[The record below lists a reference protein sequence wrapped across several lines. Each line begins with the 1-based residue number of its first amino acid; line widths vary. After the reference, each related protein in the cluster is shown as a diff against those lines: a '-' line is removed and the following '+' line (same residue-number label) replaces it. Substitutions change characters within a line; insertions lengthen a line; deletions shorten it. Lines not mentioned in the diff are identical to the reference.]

1 MKKTILFILA
11 FALLLLLAAAPAYAA
26 DESFTYET
34 EITSGGSVVNDLSSL
49 PAGTKVTVTV
59 SLTRNDI
66 AEGETYDAWGLEL
79 DISDFGLDYV
89 SGTGFTMVKNGDAS
103 VIKPSNYW
111 VGGVSGTGLIRFYTI
126 TSGPDDVFTL
136 DRTVSITADYTVTAP
151 AEAQIVP
158 VTPII
163 YLGGKTEK
171 EADVQPAEPVAPI
184 VVQPYVVT
192 FDAAG
197 GTVSG
202 SATVEVE
209 KGRSLSLPAAILE
222 GSTFTGWSDGENI
235 YPAGSNY
242 TPSGDVTLTA
252 LWQNDA
258 PPSLWQGEVP
268 PAPPAPTGT
277 VTVKPAGEGSINED
291 GTISVTAS
299 GPVQV
304 KVTGVS
310 SGQVAAVVDGSGRVT
325 DIIEKSLVENGAAYF
340 CLPGSANVKI
350 INNAASFT
358 DVRSSDW
365 YASAVTFASSHELFS
380 GMGNGI
386 FAPGAQMTRG
396 MLVTVLWRLEDKPA
410 AASAL
415 SFSDVASG
423 DYFYTAVQWA
433 AANGIV
439 KGYTDGS
446 FQPNKSITREEM
458 AALLNRYMDYLGRD
472 TSVRGDLSRFSDGD
486 KVSAWAADNLSW
498 ANGAGVITGRPD
510 GTVDPQGTATRAEVA
525 AMLQRIVS
533 ALVK

>member
-1 MKKTILFILA
+1 MKKIAVLILSCLML
-11 FALLLLLAAAPAYAA
+11 FALCAAPALAA
-26 DESFTYET
+26 DANFTYEVKT
-34 EITSGGSVVNDLSSL
+34 LDANGNTVNDL
-49 PAGTKVTVTV
+49 TKLAVGDEVTVTV
-59 SLTRNDI
+59 TLTRTDI
-66 AEGETYDAWGLEL
+66 GESDTYGAWGLEL
-79 DISDFGLDYV
+79 DINDQGLTFV
-89 SGTGFTMVKNGDAS
+89 SGTGFTYVYDEVERVAGTTGQA
-103 VIKPSNYW
+103 I
-111 VGGVSGTGLIRFYTI
+111 GGESGIGTVRFYRI
-126 TSGPDDVFTL
+126 TLDPNDHFTL
-136 DRTVSITADYTVTAP
+136 AKTVTVTATYKVKNNTIAQASAP
-151 AEAQIVP
+151 SPLVYLIGSYNAEEVTA
-158 VTPII
+158 VTPPPVII
-163 YLGGKTEK
+163 PVERYEVDFNAKGGVINGNASAVVSSGDVITLPNATK
-171 EADVQPAEPVAPI
+171 ENC
-184 VVQPYVVT
+184 T
-192 FDAAG
+192 F
-197 GTVSG
+197 
-202 SATVEVE
+202 
-209 KGRSLSLPAAILE
+209 L
-222 GSTFTGWSDGENI
+222 GWSDGTNT
-235 YPAGSNY
+235 YAAGSSY
-242 TPSGDVTLTA
+242 TVNSDVTLIA
-252 LWQNDA
+252 VWQDNA
-258 PPSLWQGEVP
+258 PVI
-268 PAPPAPTGT
+268 PTGT
-277 VTVKPAGEGSINED
+277 ITVKPAGEGSINED

-325 DIIEKSLVENGAAYF
+325 DIIEKSLVENGTAYF
-340 CLPGSANVKI
+340 CLPGSAKVKI
-350 INNAASFT
+350 INNAASFS

-365 YASAVTFASSHELFS
+365 FASAVTFASSHELFS
-380 GMGNGI
+380 GMGNGV

>member
-1 MKKTILFILA
+1 MSKRILLVLMTI
-11 FALLLLLAAAPAYAA
+11 ALLLLLAAAPAYAA

-151 AEAQIVP
+151 AEAQIAP

-163 YLGGKTEK
+163 YLSGKTEK

-184 VVQPYVVT
+184 VVPPYVVT

-209 KGRSLSLPAAILE
+209 KGRSLSLPAASKD
-222 GSTFTGWSDGENI
+222 GSTFLGWSDGENI
-235 YPAGSNY
+235 YPAGANY
-242 TPSGDVTLTA
+242 TPAGNVTLTA
-252 LWQNDA
+252 LWQEET
-258 PPSLWQGEVP
+258 PPQPDVP
-268 PAPPAPTGT
+268 VVPTGT

-291 GTISVTAS
+291 GVISVTAS

-310 SGQVAAVVDGSGRVT
+310 SGQVVAVVDGSGRVT
-325 DIIEKSLVENGAAYF
+325 DIIEKSLVENGTAYF
-340 CLPGSANVKI
+340 CLPGSAKVKI
-350 INNAASFT
+350 INNAASFS

-386 FAPGAQMTRG
+386 FAPGAQMTLG

-415 SFSDVASG
+415 SFSDVSSG
-423 DYFYTAVQWA
+423 DYFCTAVQWA

-486 KVSAWAADNLSW
+486 KVSAWAADNLS
-498 ANGAGVITGRPD
+498 
-510 GTVDPQGTATRAEVA
+510 RAAISSRV
-525 AMLQRIVS
+525 MLLLGWKLPSV
-533 ALVK
+533 